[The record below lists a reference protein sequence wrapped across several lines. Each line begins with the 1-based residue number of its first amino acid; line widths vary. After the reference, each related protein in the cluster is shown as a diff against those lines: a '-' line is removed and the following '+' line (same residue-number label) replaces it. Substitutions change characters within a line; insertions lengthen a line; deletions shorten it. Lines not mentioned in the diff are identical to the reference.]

1 MAVAEPHA
9 ESLNGPSAPD
19 ANAPVVLIVDDDA
32 ANLQSVQ
39 KILQREGWPTLAVGD
54 GREALAALRRERVA
68 VLVTDLMM
76 PGVDGMELLRAVQRT
91 TPSTAVVVMTAY
103 GTVETAVESMKAG
116 AYDFVTKPLR
126 RAELVRSVGR
136 ALERSRLHWENSA
149 LREELA
155 LAGQRRDIVGHS
167 PAVRRAID
175 LLGQVAPARTT
186 VLLQGES
193 GTGKEVFAR
202 ALHRLSGRSG
212 PFVAVNCAA
221 IPESLVESELFGHER
236 GAFTGAIARTDGK
249 FQQADTGTL
258 LLDEVGELPLGMQ
271 AKLLRALQESEVQ
284 RVGSAQ
290 SQRVDVRVVAATN
303 RDLEAEVQAGRFRAD
318 LFYRLHVIAIE
329 LPPLRAR
336 GEDIPGLAMHFLR
349 RFASENGKQ
358 VTAITPDAMAALQAW
373 TWPGNVRE
381 LENAME
387 RAVVLARSEIITLA
401 DLPERIA
408 RVETEGPSRV
418 LHIAVGTPLEEV
430 ERLLITETLRLT
442 GGDKRRAAGLLGMA
456 VRTLYR
462 RLDEFG
468 ESRAEEDL
476 SDETTEA

>member
-358 VTAITPDAMAALQAW
+358 VTAITPDAMVALQAW

>member
-1 MAVAEPHA
+1 MSPAETPQPEQPTLQA
-9 ESLNGPSAPD
+9 DLP
-19 ANAPVVLIVDDDA
+19 PVLVVDDDA

-39 KILQREGWPTLAVGD
+39 KILQREGWPTLAAAD
-54 GREALAALRRERVA
+54 GREALAVLRRQRVA

-76 PGVDGMELLRAVQRT
+76 PGVDGMELLRTVQRT
-91 TPSTAVVVMTAY
+91 SPHTAVVVMTAY

-136 ALERSRLHWENSA
+136 AMERARLHWENTA

-155 LAGQRRDIVGHS
+155 LAGQRREIVGQS
-167 PAVRRAID
+167 PAVRQALD
-175 LLGQVAPARTT
+175 LLDQVAPARTT

-202 ALHRLSGRSG
+202 ALHRQSGRKG

-221 IPESLVESELFGHER
+221 IPETLVESELFGHER
-236 GAFTGAIARTDGK
+236 GAFTGAVARTDGK
-249 FQQADTGTL
+249 FQQADGGTL
-258 LLDEVGELPLGMQ
+258 LLDEIGDLPPGMQ
-271 AKLLRALQESEVQ
+271 AKLLRVLQESEVQ

-290 SQRVDVRVVAATN
+290 AQRVDVRVVAATN
-303 RDLEAEVQAGRFRAD
+303 RNLEKEVEAGRFRAD

-349 RFASENGKQ
+349 RFAHQNQKPL
-358 VTAITPDAMAALQAW
+358 VAIAPDAMAALQAW

-381 LENAME
+381 LENTME
-387 RAVVLARSEIITLA
+387 RAVVLARGDRISLQE
-401 DLPERIA
+401 LPERIA
-408 RVETEGPSRV
+408 RVEMEGPSRV
-418 LHIAVGTPLEEV
+418 LHIQVGTPLEEV
-430 ERLLITETLRLT
+430 ERLLITETLHLT
-442 GGDKRRAAGLLGMA
+442 GGDKRRAAALLGMA
-456 VRTLYR
+456 IRTLYR

-468 ESRAEEDL
+468 VESA
-476 SDETTEA
+476 TEGEG

>member
-1 MAVAEPHA
+1 MAAADSHPELP
-9 ESLNGPSAPD
+9 
-19 ANAPVVLIVDDDA
+19 NAPRVSDPAAPLVLIVDDDA

-39 KILQREGWPTLAVGD
+39 KILQREGWPTLAMAD

-76 PGVDGMELLRAVQRT
+76 PGVDGLELLRTVQRT

-136 ALERSRLHWENSA
+136 ALERSRLHWENTA

-167 PAVRRAID
+167 AAVRRAID

-202 ALHRLSGRSG
+202 ALHRLSGRTG

-236 GAFTGAIARTDGK
+236 GAFTGAVARTDGR

-271 AKLLRALQESEVQ
+271 AKLLRVLQESEIQ

-349 RFASENGKQ
+349 RFAGENGKP
-358 VTAITPDAMAALQAW
+358 VSAITPDAMAALQAW

-387 RAVVLARSEIITLA
+387 RAVVLARSELITLA
-401 DLPERIA
+401 ELPERIA
-408 RVETEGPSRV
+408 HVDTEGPSRV

-468 ESRAEEDL
+468 GTRADDEHA
-476 SDETTEA
+476 DETAE

>member
-1 MAVAEPHA
+1 MKPTTQFIGLSESAKTLRNLVATMAN
-9 ESLNGPSAPD
+9 S
-19 ANAPVVLIVDDDA
+19 NA
-32 ANLQSVQ
+32 
-39 KILQREGWPTLAVGD
+39 T
-54 GREALAALRRERVA
+54 
-68 VLVTDLMM
+68 
-76 PGVDGMELLRAVQRT
+76 
-91 TPSTAVVVMTAY
+91 VMIT
-103 GTVETAVESMKAG
+103 
-116 AYDFVTKPLR
+116 
-126 RAELVRSVGR
+126 
-136 ALERSRLHWENSA
+136 
-149 LREELA
+149 
-155 LAGQRRDIVGHS
+155 
-167 PAVRRAID
+167 
-175 LLGQVAPARTT
+175 
-186 VLLQGES
+186 GES

-236 GAFTGAIARTDGK
+236 GAFTGAVARTDGK

-349 RFASENGKQ
+349 RFASQNGKP

-387 RAVVLARSEIITLA
+387 RAVVLARSELITLSE
-401 DLPERIA
+401 LPERIA
-408 RVETEGPSRV
+408 RVDVEGPSRV

-468 ESRAEEDL
+468 ETRTDDEP
-476 SDETTEA
+476 SDEATEP

>member
-1 MAVAEPHA
+1 MAAADSPAEPTGQHA
-9 ESLNGPSAPD
+9 AD
-19 ANAPVVLIVDDDA
+19 ADAPVVLIVDDDA

-39 KILQREGWPTLAVGD
+39 KILQREGWPTLAVAD
-54 GREALAALRRERVA
+54 GREALTALRRHRVA

-76 PGVDGMELLRAVQRT
+76 PGIDGLELLRAVQRT

-136 ALERSRLHWENSA
+136 ALERSRLHWENTA

-167 PAVRRAID
+167 PIVRRAID

-221 IPESLVESELFGHER
+221 IPEALVESELFGHER
-236 GAFTGAIARTDGK
+236 GAFTGAVARTDGK

-258 LLDEVGELPLGMQ
+258 LLDEVGELPPSMQ
-271 AKLLRALQESEVQ
+271 AKLLRVLQESEVQ

-303 RDLEAEVQAGRFRAD
+303 RDLEAEVHAGRFRAD

-349 RFASENGKQ
+349 RFASQNGKP
-358 VTAITPDAMAALQAW
+358 VTAIAPDAMAALQAW

-387 RAVVLARSEIITLA
+387 RAVVLARTEIITLA
-401 DLPERIA
+401 ELPERIA
-408 RVETEGPSRV
+408 RVDTEGPSRV

-468 ESRAEEDL
+468 ESSKEDDT
-476 SDETTEA
+476 SDETTEP

>member
-1 MAVAEPHA
+1 MAVADPHA
-9 ESLNGPSAPD
+9 APPHVSAPPD
-19 ANAPVVLIVDDDA
+19 ADAPVVLIVDDDA

-39 KILQREGWPTLAVGD
+39 KILQREGWPTLVVSD

-76 PGVDGMELLRAVQRT
+76 PGVDGLELLRAVQRT

-136 ALERSRLHWENSA
+136 ALERSRLHWENTA

-167 PAVRRAID
+167 PIVRRAID

-202 ALHRLSGRSG
+202 ALHRLSGRTG
-212 PFVAVNCAA
+212 AFVAVNCAA

-290 SQRVDVRVVAATN
+290 AQRVDVRVVAATN
-303 RDLEAEVQAGRFRAD
+303 RDLEAEVRAGRFRAD

-349 RFASENGKQ
+349 RFASQNGKA
-358 VTAITPDAMAALQAW
+358 VTAIASDAMAALQAW

-387 RAVVLARSEIITLA
+387 RAVVLARSELITLA
-401 DLPERIA
+401 ELPERIA
-408 RVETEGPSRV
+408 RVDVEGPSRV

-468 ESRAEEDL
+468 ETRADDEP
-476 SDETTEA
+476 SDDSMEP

>member
-1 MAVAEPHA
+1 MTPT
-9 ESLNGPSAPD
+9 L
-19 ANAPVVLIVDDDA
+19 LIVDDE
-32 ANLQSVQ
+32 
-39 KILQREGWPTLAVGD
+39 KTTREGL
-54 GREALAALRRERVA
+54 RAALEDHFDVYLAEDARA
-68 VLVTDLMM
+68 ATDLLEKEHFDVLLTDFKL
-76 PGVDGMELLRAVQRT
+76 PNEDGMKLIVRAKSLSR
-91 TPSTAVVVMTAY
+91 PPICILMTAY
-103 GTVETAVESMKAG
+103 GSEEVAVEAMKQG
-116 AYDFVTKPLR
+116 ADDYIAKGRMQIDELELRITRALR
-126 RAELVRSVGR
+126 RQNLEVENVSLRQQLDAKFGLENLTGESPAMKDVFELV
-136 ALERSRLHWENSA
+136 
-149 LREELA
+149 
-155 LAGQRRDIVGHS
+155 Q
-167 PAVRRAID
+167 
-175 LLGQVAPARTT
+175 QVAPARTT

-202 ALHRLSGRSG
+202 ALHRLSGRTG
-212 PFVAVNCAA
+212 QFVAVNCAA

-236 GAFTGAIARTDGK
+236 GAFTGAIARTDGR

-318 LFYRLHVIAIE
+318 LFYRLHVIALE

-349 RFASENGKQ
+349 RFAVQNGKA
-358 VTAITPDAMAALQAW
+358 VTAIAPDAMAALQAW

-387 RAVVLARSEIITLA
+387 RAVVLARTEIITLA
-401 DLPERIA
+401 ELPERIA

-468 ESRAEEDL
+468 GTRTDDDT
-476 SDETTEA
+476 SDETTES